1 MNHIMQSKEHDPEK
15 MNTLLIQDKID
26 NSVQFNK
33 STKDLEKLSHKLCLI
48 FTTLKSIANNI
59 EEESLEECLEKASD
73 LVMAQLNELV
83 KHDQQ
88 IQRKL
93 IVFVQQNEDDKLQLT
108 KQSENDKMELAEQ
121 KEQIQELY
129 NQLNGE
135 FSLVLT
141 YFRPR

>member
-1 MNHIMQSKEHDPEK
+1 MQSKEHDPEK

-93 IVFVQQNEDDKLQLT
+93 IVTSRFVQQNEDDKLQLT

-135 FSLVLT
+135 FSLMLT